1 MKSGKI
7 GLIACFITWMA
18 CSKSFSQIVG
28 SPARPAPTGQVPK
41 AYTGQPARPYSQ
53 YQPKPTGQIPPSAP
67 TTIPQE
73 NNIQN
78 TEQINQNTQQAAP
91 VTSQEIIT
99 VPQQVQT
106 NQQIQTTQPTGEV
119 PKMNTNQDSRTVP
132 LQPQIV
138 SPANPQSVPG
148 QSQTVPQRPNAN
160 ATP

>member
-7 GLIACFITWMA
+7 GLIACLITLMA
-18 CSKSFSQIVG
+18 CGQSFSQIVG
-28 SPARPAPTGQVPK
+28 APARPAPTGQVPK

-53 YQPKPTGQIPPSAP
+53 YQPKPTGQIQPAAAP
-67 TTIPQE
+67 AIPQG
-73 NNIQN
+73 NNTQN
-78 TEQINQNTQQAAP
+78 TESIHQNTQQAAP

-132 LQPQIV
+132 SQSQIII
-138 SPANPQSVPG
+138 PANPQSVPG
-148 QSQTVPQRPNAN
+148 QIQTVPQRTNAN